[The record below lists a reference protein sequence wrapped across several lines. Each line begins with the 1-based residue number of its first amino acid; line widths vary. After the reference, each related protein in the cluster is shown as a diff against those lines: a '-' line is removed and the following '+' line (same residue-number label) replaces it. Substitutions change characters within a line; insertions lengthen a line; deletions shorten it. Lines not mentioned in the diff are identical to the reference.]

1 VSTPNP
7 DNLLGQ
13 TIGSYVIV
21 ARIGGGGMGVVYQAK
36 DTKLSRTVALKFLP
50 PQWIH
55 DEDARQ
61 RFVREAQAASA
72 TNHPNICTIHDI
84 ETAPDGQ
91 LFIVMAY
98 YDGQTL
104 KQRLASGPLAVD
116 EALDIATQVADGLA
130 KAHAQ
135 GVVHRDVK
143 PGNVMLTGDGVRIVD
158 FGLATFADAQK
169 LTEEHSVLG
178 TAAYMSPE
186 QVRGMSADAR
196 SDVWAVGVM
205 LYEMLIGHVPF
216 QGSHTE
222 AIAYAIRHEAPA
234 AIRVSRP
241 DVGEGVEQLVFR
253 AMHKEP
259 SVRFKD
265 GRELARALRQARGQ
279 SLPPDLLTVAVST
292 PESHVARR
300 DQEGR
305 PRAWTRAAGM
315 AAATLA
321 VAAGALWWALSGPRQ
336 VVAITPVV
344 NETGYD
350 QLGAYRMALTNAL
363 LHELSDSP
371 TVRVVGHDELSETVR
386 GFRVD
391 GRDLSSTAV
400 IQAVAG
406 SSGADFLIVPTI
418 LKEGDRWKAR
428 LDVRDP
434 VTATTDSIKEIEAG
448 ASVLVKES
456 AYAMVTPLAEE
467 IERHFASLSWRSGLR
482 AFVHGLVTRTAGS
495 NRLAVNSLDAADAL
509 EQGLDRYEELE
520 LSAAATSFERAS
532 QADPLSPLPV
542 AWRSR
547 VARLMRKDVEATQ
560 LARQA
565 VSLISDETTESE
577 RHFVQAV
584 AAESSRDAAAAGEH
598 YRALVDLYPDDP
610 GALAELAAFQDR
622 RGANEEAIRN
632 YLQVL
637 ELRGRR
643 VRPHV
648 ELCRLYTRLDN
659 PTAARQHGR
668 TALTAF
674 REIRAPA
681 GEAQALFCLTES
693 LRRGSEADR
702 AEALSGAQA
711 ALKVLE
717 PQHYRDNLAR
727 AHHYVALAFEAQGRL
742 GDAVK
747 EWLQSLPLARDTNN
761 LLATTVLMNLGVTSD
776 KLGRRSQAI
785 DFLRQSA
792 SGYEELGD
800 ENRAAQNQFNIGT
813 ILVQYGGGWQEGL
826 KDVQGALPVFE
837 RYRDVNFQVA
847 AKQVIAI
854 YNRYAGQ
861 RRAADRE
868 LSQALAL
875 AQKADLDY
883 EIATTQIRSAQVLLD
898 DGEYESARMRL
909 VDALGHASGSDGVEA
924 RIVLARTLLK
934 QGDLQAAGESLQAAG
949 NLLRDSDDTGMLPAF
964 HAVSGELA
972 YEMGSPRDARQHFR
986 AAAAFL
992 TEDLEDPD
1000 AALARAYL
1008 GMADADDGRYD
1019 LGRQAISRTLETAR
1033 RMGYV
1038 SLEAR
1043 CRVYLAR
1050 TAILL
1055 GRADEA
1061 LKELQMVP
1069 GDDVDRAIDRDVR
1082 AQVLYWTSQAFN
1094 ARGDAESAALQLDAA
1109 RKIIESL
1116 AVKLPESTRDRFRNR
1131 PDLARILR

>member
-104 KQRLASGPLAVD
+104 KQRLTSGPLAVD
-116 EALDIATQVADGLA
+116 EALDIAMQVADGLA

-135 GVVHRDVK
+135 SVVHRDVK

-169 LTEEHSVLG
+169 LTDEHSVLG
-178 TAAYMSPE
+178 TMAYMSPE

-196 SDVWAVGVM
+196 SDVWAVGVV
-205 LYEMLIGHVPF
+205 LYEMLTGHVPF

-234 AIRVSRP
+234 AIRVARP
-241 DVGEGVEQLVFR
+241 DAGEDVEQLVFR

-265 GRELARALRQARGQ
+265 GRELARALRQVRGQ
-279 SLPPDLLTVAVST
+279 SLPPDLLTVAVSA
-292 PESHVARR
+292 PDSQLARR
-300 DQEGR
+300 GQGGR
-305 PRAWTRAAGM
+305 ALVWRRAVGVI
-315 AAATLA
+315 AATLA

-336 VVAITPVV
+336 VVAIAPVV

-363 LHELSDSP
+363 LYALADSP
-371 TVRVVGHDELSETVR
+371 TIRVVGHDELSEAVR

-434 VTATTDSIKEIEAG
+434 VTATTDTVREIEAG

-467 IERHFASLSWRSGLR
+467 IERHFASLSSRSRLR
-482 AFVHGLVTRTAGS
+482 AFVHRLLTGAGGPQ
-495 NRLAVNSLDAADAL
+495 RPVVNSLDAADAL

-520 LSAAATSFERAS
+520 LSAAAASFERAS

-547 VARLMRKDVEATQ
+547 AARLMRKDVEATQ

-565 VSLISDETTESE
+565 VSLISDETPEGE

-584 AAESSRDAAAAGEH
+584 AAESSRDAAAAEKH
-598 YRALVDLYPDDP
+598 YRALVALHPDAP
-610 GALAELAAFQDR
+610 GALSELGAFQDR
-622 RGANEEAIRN
+622 KGANEEAIRN

-648 ELCRLYTRLDN
+648 ELCRLYTRLNN

-674 REIRAPA
+674 REIGAPA

-693 LRRGSEADR
+693 LRRGSESDR
-702 AEALSGAQA
+702 TEALDDAQA
-711 ALKVLE
+711 ALRALE
-717 PQHYRDNLAR
+717 PLRYRDNLAR

-742 GDAVK
+742 ADASK
-747 EWLQSLPLARDTNN
+747 AWMESLPLARDSNS
-761 LLATTVLMNLGVTSD
+761 LLATTVLMNLGATSD
-776 KLGRRSQAI
+776 KLGRRSEAI

-800 ENRAAQNQFNIGT
+800 QNRAAQNQFNIGT
-813 ILVQYGGGWQEGL
+813 ILVQYGGGWKEGL
-826 KDVQGALPVFE
+826 KDVQGARAVFE
-837 RYRDVNFQVA
+837 QYRDVNFQVA
-847 AKQVIAI
+847 AKQVIAT

-861 RRAADRE
+861 RQAAERE

-883 EIATTQIRSAQVLLD
+883 EIATTQIRRAQVRLD
-898 DGEYESARMRL
+898 DGEYESARSLL
-909 VDALGHASGSDGVEA
+909 VDALGRASGRDGVEA
-924 RIVLARTLLK
+924 RIVLARTLLR
-934 QGDLQAAGESLQAAG
+934 QGDLLAAGESLQAAG
-949 NLLRDSDDTGMLPAF
+949 ELLGDSDDAGMLPPF

-972 YEMGSPRDARQHFR
+972 YEMGNARVAQQHFR

-1008 GMADADDGRYD
+1008 GMADADDSRYD
-1019 LGRQAISRTLETAR
+1019 PGRQAIGRTLETAR
-1033 RMGYV
+1033 RMGHV

-1043 CRVYLAR
+1043 CRIYLAR
-1050 TAILL
+1050 TALL
-1055 GRADEA
+1055 RGRTAEA
-1061 LKELQMVP
+1061 MSELQMVP
-1069 GDDVDRAIDRDVR
+1069 GDDVERAIDREVR
-1082 AQVLYWTSQAFN
+1082 AQVHYWTSQALK

-1116 AVKLPESTRDRFRNR
+1116 AVKLPESMRDRFRNR
-1131 PDLARILR
+1131 PDIMQILR